1 MATTGAL
8 IGLAVPGVEVDDI
21 GTTAKTLPQ
30 FTTLWARMLEGTD
43 DGGSGDG
50 AAASEALPSAS

>member
-21 GTTAKTLPQ
+21 GTTAKTLPE
-30 FTTLWARMLEGTD
+30 FPELWQAMLTAGTED
-43 DGGSGDG
+43 
-50 AAASEALPSAS
+50 ASA